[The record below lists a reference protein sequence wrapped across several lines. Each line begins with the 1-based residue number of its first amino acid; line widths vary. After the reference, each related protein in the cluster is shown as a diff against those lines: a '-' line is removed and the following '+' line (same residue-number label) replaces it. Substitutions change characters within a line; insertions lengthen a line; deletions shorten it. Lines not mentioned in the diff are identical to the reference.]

1 MIEYIPAEFRG
12 NVYIS
17 LPGWRIK
24 VSPFIVIKPVDT
36 DDGYGGRETFQ
47 IKTIE
52 RYSTLARVS
61 ARGIRKCK
69 KATIEE
75 LVKALLLGAQT

>member
-24 VSPFIVIKPVDT
+24 VSPFIVIKLVDT
-36 DDGYGGRETFQ
+36 YEGTPIFQ
-47 IKTIE
+47 IKTLE
-52 RYSTLARVS
+52 RYSTLARVT